1 MKARWGSRPS
11 GSFRSREDDDVARRA
26 PDEPLARSTDSW
38 SPAITIEPVAGAHEP
53 TPSFA
58 GEGPW
63 RALFEQVVD
72 RAQDAVMISSYTADD
87 PQVRVQFVNDGF
99 LALAGYARHELIG
112 EAASMFVGPET
123 DLDTL
128 RRIEAALHANE
139 PLVTPLVFHAKD
151 GSPVRVDAD
160 YSRVDTDDGTVWYV
174 ASYRDLSDRAA
185 AEAAL
190 WRSDEWAE
198 ALIRGVTDVILVVD
212 PDTTITWA
220 SPSVRPRLG
229 FEPAE
234 LVGSSASLIVHPD
247 DLGPALEQFEQVV
260 ADLNDRSP
268 SFFRVRHKNGTWRFV
283 NVNGSNQLSHPAIK
297 GIILTGADVTDWANA
312 QQEVQRQERW
322 AQALVQGG
330 SDLVIT
336 TDQDGVITYVSPALR
351 AMLGFE
357 PDDFIGRSHREL
369 LDPENVL
376 EAEGVFGPSA
386 RVDGTDQS
394 HEFRVRH
401 ADGRY
406 RILNAVMTDM
416 LDDPAVRS
424 LVVNIRDVT
433 SRRVVEDLL
442 SEQADLLE
450 AIARGAPLEITLQ
463 KITQMIEHVMDDAA
477 CSIGILDPDG
487 LIRVRA
493 APSLARQIV
502 SILDDLP
509 ADSAA
514 GIELRASE
522 GDPIVYDLGSV
533 SPFGPPTVFANHG
546 FTLVRQAPV
555 LAPGSG
561 ELLGAL
567 NVFHPRNEKLT
578 ALEADL
584 LDRALNLAAIAI
596 ERRRFESTLEYQA
609 LYDPLTGL
617 PNRTLLHNRI
627 QDALSRAS
635 RLETGVAVLFID
647 LDRFKVIN
655 DSVGHALGDQLLI
668 EVTERFRQP
677 LRPGDTLGRFGGDE
691 FMIVCSRVATD
702 ADAVATAE
710 RFMAQLVE
718 PVKIDGGEIFVTASV
733 GIAFDL
739 DGTITT
745 ESLIRNADVAMYR
758 AKDQGRNQLVVF
770 QETLDQRAVDQLAL
784 EQAIRHAIEHEEF
797 ELYFQPVVRLLD
809 GAMTHVEALVRWHR
823 PGHGL
828 VFPGDFIPLAEETGL
843 IVPMGWWILEEACQR
858 AAAWPDLPEGERVE
872 VAVNLSARQ
881 LASPDL
887 LPIVQDVLQRTGL
900 SPGRLCFE
908 VTESA
913 LVRDVEQAKEALL
926 AVKSLGVRL
935 AIDDFGTGYA
945 SLDYVRHFSMADY
958 LKIDR
963 SFVEGVDKGGSQE
976 AAIVTAAIALARSLG
991 LTVIAEG
998 VETLFQMEALRDLS
1012 CDLAQGYL
1020 FSRPIPIDA
1029 AIELLCSQ

>member
-1 MKARWGSRPS
+1 MKTRWGSHPS
-11 GSFRSREDDDVARRA
+11 GFFRSRDDTNNRRSRRVAA
-26 PDEPLARSTDSW
+26 WSTDKLE
-38 SPAITIEPVAGAHEP
+38 PAITSDPALGVSEPSASTSRDASE
-53 TPSFA
+53 
-58 GEGPW
+58 W
-63 RALFEQVVD
+63 RALFERVVD
-72 RAQDAVMISSYTADD
+72 RARDAVMVSSYTHED
-87 PQVRVQFVNDGF
+87 PQVRVQIVNDAF
-99 LALAGYARHELIG
+99 VALAGYERHELIG
-112 EAASMFVGPET
+112 APASMFVGPET

-128 RRIEAALHANE
+128 RRIETALHAGE

-151 GSPVRVDAD
+151 GTPVRVEAD
-160 YSRVDTDDGTVWYV
+160 YSRVDGAGGTVWYV
-174 ASYRDLSDRAA
+174 ASYRDLADRAA
-185 AEAAL
+185 AEAAQ
-190 WRSDEWAE
+190 WRSDEWSE
-198 ALIRGVTDVILVVD
+198 ALIRGVTDVILVVKE
-212 PDTTITWA
+212 DTTITWA
-220 SPSVRPRLG
+220 SPSVRTQLG
-229 FEPAE
+229 FEPGE
-234 LVGSSASLIVHPD
+234 LVGTASSLLVHPD
-247 DLGPALEQFEQVV
+247 DLGPALAHFAEVV
-260 ADLNDRSP
+260 DDVNDRTP

-283 NVNGSNQLSHPAIK
+283 NVNGSNQLAHPAIR
-297 GIILTGADVTDWANA
+297 GIILTGADVTEWAVV

-336 TDQDGVITYVSPALR
+336 TGDDGLITYVSPALH
-351 AMLGFE
+351 AVLGFDPE
-357 PDDFIGRSHREL
+357 DFVGRPYRDL
-369 LDPENVL
+369 LDPDEML
-376 EAEGVFGPSA
+376 EAEEVFAPTAQNAGA
-386 RVDGTDQS
+386 DQS
-394 HEFRVRH
+394 HEFRARH

-406 RILNAVMTDM
+406 RILNAVVTDM
-416 LDDPAVRS
+416 LDDPLVHS
-424 LVVNIRDVT
+424 LVINIRDVT

-493 APSLARQIV
+493 APSLPRQIV
-502 SILDDLP
+502 SILDDLT
-509 ADSAA
+509 ADSDA
-514 GIELRASE
+514 GIELRRSD
-522 GDPIVYDLGSV
+522 GDPIVYDLTEV
-533 SPFGPPTVFANHG
+533 SPFGAPTVFANHG
-546 FTLVRQAPV
+546 FALVRQAPV

-567 NVFHPRNEKLT
+567 NVFHPQNDKLT
-578 ALEADL
+578 SLEANL

-635 RLETGVAVLFID
+635 RLDTGVAVLFVD

-668 EVTERFRQP
+668 EVTERFKQP

-702 ADAVATAE
+702 EDAVATAE
-710 RFMAQLVE
+710 RFMAQLTE

-770 QETLDQRAVDQLAL
+770 QETLDQRAVDQLAV
-784 EQAIRHAIEHEEF
+784 EQALRHAIEHKEF

-843 IVPMGWWILEEACQR
+843 IVPMGWWILEEACTR
-858 AAAWPDLPEGERVE
+858 AAAWPDLPEGEQVE

-881 LASPDL
+881 LASPEL
-887 LPIVQDVLQRTGL
+887 LPIVHDVLKRTGL
-900 SPGRLCFE
+900 SPERLCFE

-926 AVKSLGVRL
+926 AIKSLGVRL

-963 SFVEGVDKGGSQE
+963 SFVEGVDKDGSQE

-1029 AIELLCSQ
+1029 AIDLLCSQ